1 MNLGKIFIQH
11 FAATD
16 KHFTAMKLFWRFGLA
31 IMKCQSEA
39 EEKERAGEIVMA
51 GYTNKLKLTLWV
63 SVVYVLSFICYV
75 PTLLEQN
82 GIVIPNGL
90 LYLKYL
96 YVCIP
101 AMAAIFLLICEQN
114 IKVYFTRMFSGKI
127 TIKYILIGV
136 ICMAAG
142 IFGSYCYSFI
152 VKTDVFKNTYST
164 VISLLTSCIYLL
176 ITAFVEEIAWRGF
189 LLERLPFKK
198 IKSVLFVGA
207 VWAVWHMPMW
217 IIRNSLGMEQIVC
230 LCIWTLLVSVVLGIT
245 YYQCRNILL
254 IAIMHAAFNIC
265 YLAPIQYNIVVLATI
280 IFVGALLYKNNHRSC
295 PERG

>member
-1 MNLGKIFIQH
+1 MVKFRFIRNLPRTRNRNFCKIFALQ
-11 FAATD
+11 
-16 KHFTAMKLFWRFGLA
+16 
-31 IMKCQSEA
+31 
-39 EEKERAGEIVMA
+39 GEIVMA
-51 GYTNKLKLTLWV
+51 GYKNKLKLTLWV
-63 SVVYVLSFICYV
+63 SVVYALSVICYV

-82 GIVIPNGL
+82 GIIIPNGL

-101 AMAAIFLLICEQN
+101 TMAAIFLLICEKN
-114 IKVYFTRMFSGKI
+114 IKVYFTQMFSGKI
-127 TIKYILIGV
+127 TIKYILTGI
-136 ICMAAG
+136 ISMAVG

-280 IFVGALLYKNNHRSC
+280 IFVGTLLYKKSG
-295 PERG
+295 EKFFTW

>member
-1 MNLGKIFIQH
+1 
-11 FAATD
+11 
-16 KHFTAMKLFWRFGLA
+16 
-31 IMKCQSEA
+31 
-39 EEKERAGEIVMA
+39 MA

-63 SVVYVLSFICYV
+63 SAVYVLSFICYV

-82 GIVIPNGL
+82 GIIIPNGL
-90 LYLKYL
+90 LYLKYI

-101 AMAAIFLLICEQN
+101 TIAAIFLLICEQN

-127 TIKYILIGV
+127 TIKYILAGV
-136 ICMAAG
+136 TYMAAG
-142 IFGSYCYSFI
+142 IFDSYCYSFI

-176 ITAFVEEIAWRGF
+176 LTALVEEIAWRGF
-189 LLERLPFKK
+189 LLERLPFKN

-207 VWAVWHMPMW
+207 VWAAWHLPMW
-217 IIRNSLGMEQIVC
+217 IIRNSLGVEQIVC

-254 IAIMHAAFNIC
+254 IAIMHAIFNIC
-265 YLAPIQYNIVVLATI
+265 YLAPIQYNIVVLAII
-280 IFVGALLYKNNHRSC
+280 IFVGTLLYKKS
-295 PERG
+295 GKKLFTW

>member
-1 MNLGKIFIQH
+1 M
-11 FAATD
+11 
-16 KHFTAMKLFWRFGLA
+16 MVR
-31 IMKCQSEA
+31 
-39 EEKERAGEIVMA
+39 
-51 GYTNKLKLTLWV
+51 YTNKLRLTLWV

-75 PTLLEQN
+75 PTLLKQN
-82 GIVIPNGL
+82 GTIMPNGL

-101 AMAAIFLLICEQN
+101 AMATIFLLIYEQN
-114 IKVYFTRMFSGKI
+114 VKGYFTRMFLGKI
-127 TIKYILIGV
+127 TVKYILIEL
-136 ICMAAG
+136 ICMVAG
-142 IFGSYCYSFI
+142 IFDCYFYSFI
-152 VKTDVFKNTYST
+152 VKTDVFKNTYLT
-164 VISLLTSCIYLL
+164 GISLITNCIYLL

-207 VWAVWHMPMW
+207 VWAVWHIPMW

-254 IAIMHAAFNIC
+254 IAILHATFNIC
-265 YLAPIQYNIVVLATI
+265 YLAPIQYNIVVLAI
-280 IFVGALLYKNNHRSC
+280 IILVGILLYKRSG
-295 PERG
+295 ENSA